1 MPVWTGIE
9 VGLTWS
15 WTLQLNVSSTDRIAE
30 RVFVRNDTAEFTSR
44 QTPPP
49 IPCPASYGTRGFADK
64 RT

>member
-1 MPVWTGIE
+1 MPAWTGIE

-30 RVFVRNDTAEFTSR
+30 RAFVRNDILEFTSR

-49 IPCPASYGTRGFADK
+49 IPVRVPSIVRDERCCR
-64 RT
+64 